1 MKIENEK
8 VVVVT
13 VTYNSS
19 QFLRRQV
26 ESLKKSTIPVD
37 KIVVVDNKSND
48 EHWDNVKKIA
58 LDNAKIDLLRQ
69 TDNLGGAGGFEKG
82 VEYVLEKYSDY
93 DWMWIMQKYLGML
106 KFYYTH

>member
-26 ESLKKSTIPVD
+26 ESLKKS
-37 KIVVVDNKSND
+37 S
-48 EHWDNVKKIA
+48 
-58 LDNAKIDLLRQ
+58 
-69 TDNLGGAGGFEKG
+69 
-82 VEYVLEKYSDY
+82 
-93 DWMWIMQKYLGML
+93 
-106 KFYYTH
+106 

>member
-48 EHWDNVKKIA
+48 EHWDNVKKNCI
-58 LDNAKIDLLRQ
+58 RQ
-69 TDNLGGAGGFEKG
+69 CKN
-82 VEYVLEKYSDY
+82 
-93 DWMWIMQKYLGML
+93 
-106 KFYYTH
+106 